1 MKQKVILISGLLESG
16 KSTLANELFWSLE
29 NEVAYGSEDL
39 YCIMYRYAF
48 ADKVKEIAEKEFG
61 WDGKK
66 DDKGR
71 RLLQRIGT
79 EVGRDYNKDIWVDYF
94 SDFMNDNTNEDRELP
109 TLFIIDDWRFKNEAE
124 NINFDY
130 EGSTY
135 TIRVRRDIERDEDQ
149 LNHASEKGLPTD
161 PEYYDFVFDNN
172 YDNVEDISNSDQ
184 YKKLLE
190 ETKIFLKK

>member
-16 KSTLANELFWSLE
+16 KSTLANEIFWSLE
-29 NEVAYGSEDL
+29 NEVAYGDQDL
-39 YCIMYRYAF
+39 YSVMYRYAF

-66 DDKGR
+66 DDRGR

-94 SDFMNDNTNEDRELP
+94 SEFMNKRTTSKRLP

-124 NINFDY
+124 NINFNE

-135 TIRVRRDIERDEDQ
+135 TIRVRRDIERDEKQ
-149 LNHASEKGLPTD
+149 LDHASEKGLPTD
-161 PEYYDFVFDNN
+161 PEYYDFVFENN
-172 YDNVEDISNSDQ
+172 YDGVEKISQSDQ
-184 YKKLLE
+184 YKKLFE
-190 ETKIFLKK
+190 EIKSFLIN